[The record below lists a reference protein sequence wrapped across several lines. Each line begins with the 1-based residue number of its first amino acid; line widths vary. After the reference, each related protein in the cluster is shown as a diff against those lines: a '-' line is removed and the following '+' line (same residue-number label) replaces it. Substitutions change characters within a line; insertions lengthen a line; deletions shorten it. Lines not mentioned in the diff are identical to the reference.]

1 MIQRTKEGGSEDAE
15 EMMDTL
21 NKIWTRRRARKDN
34 LTGAGTAEPA
44 SLAHSRHCQ
53 TELTMLMMQ
62 ASCNMKRLVVSNGS
76 SSSGWKK
83 FTGHTSMN
91 FTLDDLN

>member
-1 MIQRTKEGGSEDAE
+1 LRVGHIRKKDKSINRGLIWRVKWGE
-15 EMMDTL
+15 EE
-21 NKIWTRRRARKDN
+21 RGRA
-34 LTGAGTAEPA
+34 LTATGRQPA
-44 SLAHSRHCQ
+44 Q
-53 TELTMLMMQ
+53 LTMLIMH

-91 FTLDDLN
+91 FTLDDLK